1 MFLNLSHT
9 PANRHECPC
18 CKHLLTS
25 ATNTSIL
32 SLSLE
37 NLNFKFVTLTRAA
50 SQPVA
55 LFLCFCRILMIFYS
69 NSLWF
74 RNSGTSLS
82 EVLTKTLQKICTQ
95 QCITRQHNSLI
106 MMYACQAMMISHCIG
121 FKLQQYIFNF
131 QSLRQE
137 SKIRPMDS

>member
-1 MFLNLSHT
+1 MLQTCMDKCHKYQ
-9 PANRHECPC
+9 H
-18 CKHLLTS
+18 
-25 ATNTSIL
+25 
-32 SLSLE
+32 
-37 NLNFKFVTLTRAA
+37 FV
-50 SQPVA
+50 SQPRKSQFQICHLYKGGESTGCLVFV
-55 LFLCFCRILMIFYS
+55 FLCFCRILMNFNS

-74 RNSGTSLS
+74 CNSGTSLS
-82 EVLTKTLQKICTQ
+82 EVLTKTLQKICAQ

-131 QSLRQE
+131 HSLRQE